1 MSLALLVIGLRLCI
15 LSPLGR
21 GEHSE
26 PEEIELGTA
35 IHASFNQ
42 LETGDVSLGGTV
54 PLLPRSSRKDRLF
67 ILRQTT
73 GKGP

>member
-1 MSLALLVIGLRLCI
+1 MSLVLLVIGLRLCI
-15 LSPLGR
+15 LSPLGKV
-21 GEHSE
+21 EHAE

-54 PLLPRSSRKDRLF
+54 TLLPRSSRQDRLF
-67 ILRQTT
+67 IFRHTA